1 MFWKVEEV
9 LLMQNLTI
17 LTVFYIVCGS
27 SIADAN
33 SEVSESDMNEF
44 WPHLPHLS
52 SAYPRLFRRF
62 RRTAVD
68 GIFGVSIFC

>member
-1 MFWKVEEV
+1 
-9 LLMQNLTI
+9 MQNLTI

-33 SEVSESDMNEF
+33 SEVSESEMNQF
-44 WPHLPHLS
+44 WPYLPHLS